1 MPDCRLADDL
11 GGLFE
16 NSQFTDVTL
25 SCGGREFNGH
35 KAILA
40 ARSQVFQGSYSCLG
54 NIKQMVKIFGYSE
67 RYQLF
72 DALLK
77 QAVLDSKVIYL
88 LNGRSKLTLAES
100 ISRILYVSSSVCV
113 KRVFQTN

>member
-72 DALLK
+72 EHRCLVKTSCLRFE
-77 QAVLDSKVIYL
+77 SYL
-88 LNGRSKLTLAES
+88 LIKWP
-100 ISRILYVSSSVCV
+100 
-113 KRVFQTN
+113 K